1 MYPIK
6 ALPNKTVFTKSM
18 IEWTNMESKEFEW
31 NNKGLYA
38 IIKAI
43 TPNEYRRIQSNTKS
57 KKA

>member
-1 MYPIK
+1 
-6 ALPNKTVFTKSM
+6 M

-31 NNKGLYA
+31 NNKGIYA

-43 TPNEYRRIQSNTKS
+43 TPNEYRIIQSNTKS